1 MSYTNGLDNPELYFQ
16 NQIWAGNGSTNAITF
31 DGSENMQ
38 PDMVWIKIRV
48 GSNSGVIHDSVRGTT
63 KRIETAN
70 TNAEST
76 VSSFSSFDTDGFT
89 LSGNDGYVNTND
101 DSNTYCAWSWKAGT
115 SFSNDASSTSIG
127 SLDSSGS
134 VNETAGFSIVTYVG
148 NGSSGATIKHGLS
161 TVPTFMMI
169 RVYDA
174 AAGFQV
180 YSKAVG
186 NTKFAGYLNA
196 TDAAGTS
203 AGPWNNTTPTSS
215 VFTVGNGGNT
225 NNNGGTHIAYIF
237 SERQGFS
244 KQGVYTGNGNANGAF
259 VYTGFKPAW
268 VMIKSTASGEDWFI
282 WDNKRPGFNKSFNP
296 YLQPNTNNAEYDGSG
311 AFAQLLSN
319 GFKINGT
326 SSYLNSSGGTYI
338 YLAFAESP
346 FTTSTGIPTTAR

>member
-1 MSYTNGLDNPELYFQ
+1 MAVYTTIDNPELFFQ
-16 NQIWAGNGSTNAITF
+16 TKKYTGTGSSNSITL

-38 PDMVWIKIRV
+38 PDWVWIKRLTAAD
-48 GSNSGVIHDSVRGTT
+48 HKLTDSVRGVT
-63 KRIETAN
+63 KVIESNNTAE
-70 TNAEST
+70 EST
-76 VSSFSSFDTDGFT
+76 DSNGLTAFNSDGFT
-89 LSGNDGYVNTND
+89 VGSSASFN
-101 DSNTYCAWSWKAGT
+101 SNTVGFVSWNWKAGT

-180 YSKAVG
+180 YSKALG

>member
-1 MSYTNGLDNPELYFQ
+1 MAYTTIDNPELYFQ
-16 NQIWAGNGSTNAITF
+16 TKLYTGNGGTQSITL

-38 PDMVWIKIRV
+38 PDWVWIKRRN
-48 GSNSGVIHDSVRGTT
+48 GAESHALFDSVRGVQ
-63 KRIETAN
+63 KQLPSDSAS
-70 TNAEST
+70 AEQT
-76 VSSFSSFDTDGFT
+76 VSTSLTAFGSDGFT
-89 LSGNDGYVNTND
+89 VGAYSRVNASSDTFASWN
-101 DSNTYCAWSWKAGT
+101 WKAGT